1 MNSIHMRPYTESDYE
16 MLSQWRVAH
25 GKDIVP
31 EIVLPKCGV
40 ICEINGNPTASLFL
54 HMSNS
59 NGMCMVEHAVSAPG
73 LTIKLAREAFGH
85 CMSCLK
91 KIAADLGYHTM
102 AAYAHPAMVRLVK
115 RHGFRAGEKN
125 LVQMFAPTQEVSNG

>member
-1 MNSIHMRPYTESDYE
+1 MNSIHMRPYLDSDYE

-40 ICEINGNPTASLFL
+40 ICEINGQPTASLFL

-59 NGMCMVEHAVSAPG
+59 NGMCMVEHAVSAPS
-73 LTIKLAREAFGH
+73 LSIKLAREAFGH

-91 KIAADLGYHTM
+91 KIAHDLGYHTM
-102 AAYAHPAMVRLVK
+102 AIFTYPSIARILK
-115 RHGFRAGEKN
+115 GHGFHVGEKN
-125 LVQMFAPTQEVSNG
+125 LVQMFAPTQEVHNG

>member
-1 MNSIHMRPYTESDYE
+1 MNSIHMRPYTESDYG

-25 GKDIVP
+25 GKDTVP

-40 ICEINGNPTASLFL
+40 ICEINGQPTASLFL

-73 LTIKLAREAFGH
+73 LSLKIAALAFKH
-85 CMSCLK
+85 CISCLK

-102 AAYAHPAMVRLVK
+102 AIFTYPSIARILK
-115 RHGFRAGEKN
+115 SHGFRAGEKN
-125 LVQMFAPTQEVSNG
+125 LVQMFAPTQEVDNG